1 MMRNGELRLLLI
13 VLVLTT
19 AAGTGFVYVIAPV
32 AGVAVL
38 ISGLVLT
45 GVALG
50 FTFWRYRQLARLS
63 ADLRSIAAGDYS
75 LDIRDNREGELSILK
90 NNIYKVTLMLSE
102 QAELLKR
109 DKTYLADALSDISHQ
124 LRTPLTSMGVMTDL
138 LLDPSLKEEK
148 RTDFLRSIRS
158 QLERTRWLVSSL
170 LKLSKID
177 AGAVHFKVEQH
188 ELHRLIQQA
197 AEPLLIPMELK
208 EQTFVISCPP
218 HLLFTGDFNWTAEAV
233 LNMLKNAME
242 HTDQGGT
249 LSVTG
254 TANPLYTE
262 LVIADNGHGIDPVD
276 LPHIFERFYKG
287 QSSGEDS
294 IGIGLA
300 MAKAILG
307 RQNAEIVVDSKIGE
321 GTRFIIKFYQPIRR
335 EQPLRH
341 KRKQELSD

>member
-1 MMRNGELRLLLI
+1 MIRNAEFRLLL
-13 VLVLTT
+13 LVLTLIT
-19 AAGTGFVYVIAPV
+19 ALGTVCAYAIAPL

-38 ISGLVLT
+38 ITGLILT

-50 FTFWRYRQLARLS
+50 FTLWRYRQLARLS

-90 NNIYKVTLMLSE
+90 SNIYKVTLMLSE
-102 QAELLKR
+102 QSELLKK
-109 DKTYLADALSDISHQ
+109 DKRYLADALSDISHQ
-124 LRTPLTSMGVMTDL
+124 LRTPLTSMGVLTDL

-148 RTDFLRSIRS
+148 RNEFLRSIRS

-177 AGAVHFKVEQH
+177 AGAVRFKKEQH
-188 ELHRLIQQA
+188 ELRRMLDQA
-197 AEPLLIPMELK
+197 AQPLLIPMELR
-208 EQTFVISCPP
+208 EQTLAITCPSG
-218 HLLFTGDFNWTAEAV
+218 LAFTGDLNWTAEAV
-233 LNMLKNAME
+233 LNVLKNAME
-242 HTDQGGT
+242 HTPHGGT
-249 LSVTG
+249 ITVTC

-262 LVIADNGHGIDPVD
+262 LTVADNGSGITPAD

-287 QSSGEDS
+287 QTSGEDS

-307 RQNAEIVVDSKIGE
+307 HQNAEIVAESKPGV
-321 GTRFIIKFYQPIRR
+321 GSWFGIKFYHPIRR
-335 EQPLRH
+335 EQGDKP
-341 KRKQELSD
+341 D

>member
-1 MMRNGELRLLLI
+1 MMRNGELRLMLI
-13 VLVLTT
+13 VLVLIL
-19 AAGTGFVYVIAPV
+19 AAGTGCAYAITPV
-32 AGVAVL
+32 AGIAVL
-38 ISGLVLT
+38 VSGLVLT
-45 GVALG
+45 AAALG
-50 FTFWRYRQLARLS
+50 FTLWRYRQLARLS
-63 ADLRSIAAGDYS
+63 TDLRSIAAGDYS
-75 LDIRDNREGELSILK
+75 LDIRDNREGELSLLK

-148 RTDFLRSIRS
+148 RMEFLRSIRS

-177 AGAVHFKVEQH
+177 AGAVHFKEEQH
-188 ELHRLIQQA
+188 DLYRLIQQA

-208 EQTFVISCPP
+208 EQTLAVSCPP
-218 HLLFTGDFNWTAEAV
+218 GLFFTGDLNWTAEAV

-242 HTDQGGT
+242 HTGQGGT

-262 LVIADNGHGIDPVD
+262 LVIADNGHGIDPAD

-287 QSSGEDS
+287 QASGEDS

-307 RQNAEIVVDSKIGE
+307 RQNAEIGVESKPGE
-321 GTRFIIKFYQPIRR
+321 GTRFVIKFYHPIRR
-335 EQPLRH
+335 EPQPSN
-341 KRKQELSD
+341 KREQGHSD